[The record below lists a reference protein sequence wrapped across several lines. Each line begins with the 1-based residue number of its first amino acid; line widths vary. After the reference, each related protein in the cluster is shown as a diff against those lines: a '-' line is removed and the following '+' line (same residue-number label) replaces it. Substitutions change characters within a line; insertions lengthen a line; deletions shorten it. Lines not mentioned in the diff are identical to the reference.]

1 MNKSINIKSVIPCIS
16 IHPFIIKYGVQ
27 IANTCVGVAREK
39 VFFDFPTNPQD
50 VYVLVLTEA
59 LKGSYKIRINIVNEN
74 FSQIITGEE
83 AEIEFAENTLFNL
96 VFRFKNAIFQNEGLY
111 FFKILID
118 GLIVFS
124 YDFPVLKVM
133 MPQDSP
139 ENTKNILDDPET
151 VKKSS
156 ITLECECG
164 HRRTFSIALDPKEQI
179 DNERIPEN
187 KIYQCENCKKEHN
200 LNEISSQMRFY
211 LGSKNIID
219 TINSNLGESRILARS
234 GFYNSALVIQI
245 SAFEAFLR
253 DSFVSSY
260 KNWFK
265 YLIDEQDG
273 TINTI
278 RAKKEIAKI
287 IKEYGLTDKFYE
299 RLILFGRK
307 QLQNDFDELLD
318 YNENLKI
325 LLFGDEEE
333 NGENQRVPNIINF
346 QQLKGSTS
354 GLWAYSRFFGISI
367 QNKLNQPKKGYYEH
381 LQKSFKIRHQI
392 IHAPSKLPNGMVV
405 TPEMLQNNQDII
417 LLIRNFINE
426 ELLKIKR
433 DGL

>member
-1 MNKSINIKSVIPCIS
+1 MVKFINIKSVIPCIS

-50 VYVLVLTEA
+50 VHVLVITEA
-59 LKGSYKIRINIVNEN
+59 LKGSYKIRANIVNEN
-74 FSQIITGEE
+74 FTQIINGKEV
-83 AEIEFAENTLFNL
+83 EIELGENTLFNL
-96 VFRFKNAIFQNEGLY
+96 EFHFKNVIFQSEGLY

-124 YDFPVLKVM
+124 YDFPVLKAQK
-133 MPQDSP
+133 PQDSP
-139 ENTKNILDDPET
+139 ENIKNILDDPET

-156 ITLECECG
+156 ITFECECG
-164 HRRTFSIALDPKEQI
+164 HKRTFSIALDPKEQI
-179 DNERIPEN
+179 DNERIPDN

-200 LNEISSQMRFY
+200 LKEISSQMKYY
-211 LGSKNIID
+211 LGSKNMID
-219 TINSNLGESRILARS
+219 TINSNLEESRILARS

-253 DSFVSSY
+253 DSFVSNY

-265 YLIDEQDG
+265 HLINEQDG
-273 TINTI
+273 IINTTK
-278 RAKKEIAKI
+278 AKKEIAKI

-299 RLILFGRK
+299 RLILLGRRQFK
-307 QLQNDFDELLD
+307 DDLDELLD

-333 NGENQRVPNIINF
+333 NGENQRIPNIINF

-354 GLWAYSRFFGISI
+354 GLWAYNRFFGISI
-367 QNKLNQPKKGYYEH
+367 QNKINQPKKEYYEH
-381 LQKSFKIRHQI
+381 LQKSFRIRHQI
-392 IHAPSKLPNGMVV
+392 IHAPSKLPNRMVV
-405 TPEMLQNNQDII
+405 TPEMLQTNQDII

-433 DGL
+433 D